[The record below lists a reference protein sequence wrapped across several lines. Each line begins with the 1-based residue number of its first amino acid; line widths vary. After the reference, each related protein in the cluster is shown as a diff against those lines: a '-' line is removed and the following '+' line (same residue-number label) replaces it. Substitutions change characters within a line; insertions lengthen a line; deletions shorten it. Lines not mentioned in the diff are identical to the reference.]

1 MRYRALAILVVAGFL
16 TACDSTP
23 TTPTP
28 APTPPPAPQAAVQSV
43 AVAPTTASVQAGQTT
58 TLTATLT
65 ADAGIVIRTVNWS
78 SSDTAIATVNS
89 NGVVTGVAAGTAT
102 IRATSAANTAVS
114 GTSAVTVTPRPVV
127 FTDFN
132 GVFEARGSVLKDDC
146 GLGDPGNM
154 RATVN
159 LDATGTGTVLVWH
172 DGNAFTTRYELGSST
187 NQPINGSTFTFRTGT
202 SDSVVNGV
210 YTITFLGSMTPT
222 TVFVEELFGAAGG
235 GCESR
240 YRAEMRR

>member
-1 MRYRALAILVVAGFL
+1 
-16 TACDSTP
+16 
-23 TTPTP
+23 
-28 APTPPPAPQAAVQSV
+28 
-43 AVAPTTASVQAGQTT
+43 
-58 TLTATLT
+58 
-65 ADAGIVIRTVNWS
+65 
-78 SSDTAIATVNS
+78 
-89 NGVVTGVAAGTAT
+89 
-102 IRATSAANTAVS
+102 
-114 GTSAVTVTPRPVV
+114 
-127 FTDFN
+127 
-132 GVFEARGSVLKDDC
+132 VLKDDRF
-146 GLGDPGNM
+146 LGDPGNM

>member
-1 MRYRALAILVVAGFL
+1 MRYRALAVLAVAGFL

-28 APTPPPAPQAAVQSV
+28 APTPPPPAPVVQSV
-43 AVAPTTASVQAGQTT
+43 AVAPATATVQAGQTT

-65 ADAGIVIRTVNWS
+65 ADAGITNRTINWS
-78 SSDTAIATVNS
+78 SSSTAVATVNS
-89 NGVVTGVAAGTAT
+89 EGVVTGVTAGTAT
-102 IRATSAANTAVS
+102 ITATSAANPAIS
-114 GTSAVTVTPRPVV
+114 GTSVVTVTPRPTV

-132 GVFEARGSVLKDDC
+132 GVFEARGGVLKDDC
-146 GLGDPGNM
+146 SLGDPGNM

-159 LDATGTGTVLVWH
+159 LDATGAGTVLVWH
-172 DGNAFTTRYELGSST
+172 DGNAFTTRYELGPAT
-187 NQPINGSTFTFRTGT
+187 NQPISGNTFTFRANT

-210 YTITFLGSMTPT
+210 YSITFLGSMTPT
-222 TVFVEELFGAAGG
+222 TVFFEELFGRSDS

-240 YRAEMRR
+240 YRAETRR